1 MVMQL
6 EVLALNND
14 SVPVFLCLVLA
25 FSSKESRFS
34 YFEAEGS
41 AVLEMDIT
49 SSPVQVV
56 EDDSTEVG

>member
-6 EVLALNND
+6 EVLALRDN
-14 SVPVFLCLVLA
+14 SVSVFLCLVLA

-34 YFEAEGS
+34 CFEAEGS
-41 AVLEMDIT
+41 SVLEMDIT

-56 EDDSTEVG
+56 EDGSTEPG